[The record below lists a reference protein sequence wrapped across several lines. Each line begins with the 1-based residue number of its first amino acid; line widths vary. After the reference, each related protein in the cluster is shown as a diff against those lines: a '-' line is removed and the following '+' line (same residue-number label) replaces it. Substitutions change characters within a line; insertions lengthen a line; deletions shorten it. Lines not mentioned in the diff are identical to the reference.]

1 MFPCARIRFSAFT
14 FFAVLLSISRTAMA
28 NDEVVVL
35 DTGNTAWML
44 VSHEI
49 TRMTITRV
57 SGHGRSR
64 HQTAL
69 FRGREVDIPLLPKV
83 RMEIA
88 CNDEFK
94 DEIVD
99 TILSTARTSGLNPG
113 DGKIFVQQLEECIRI
128 RTGETGPEAI

>member
-1 MFPCARIRFSAFT
+1 MKLIV
-14 FFAVLLSISRTAMA
+14 AVFRPEKLNAVREA
-28 NDEVVVL
+28 
-35 DTGNTAWML
+35 L

-49 TRMTITRV
+49 TRMAITRV

-83 RMEIA
+83 RMEIV

-113 DGKIFVQQLEECIRI
+113 DG
-128 RTGETGPEAI
+128 